1 MQIFAIITLILSIIR
16 AIPEIVA
23 AVQFIIALIKEGRK
37 DKRKERL
44 MRLKDLLN
52 TAKMS
57 HDYDSLKKRL
67 EDLRAELESEISH
80 ERNS

>member
-1 MQIFAIITLILSIIR
+1 VQIFAIISLILSIIR
-16 AIPEIVA
+16 AIPEIVT

-44 MRLKDLLN
+44 LRLKDLLH

-67 EDLRAELESEISH
+67 EDLRTELEAEISR
-80 ERNS
+80 ERN